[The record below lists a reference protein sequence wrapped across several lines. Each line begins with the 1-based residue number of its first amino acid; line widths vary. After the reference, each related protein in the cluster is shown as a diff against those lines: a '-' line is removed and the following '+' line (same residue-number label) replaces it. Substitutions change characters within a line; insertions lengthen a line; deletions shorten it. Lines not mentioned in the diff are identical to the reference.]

1 MHKACVAN
9 SYHILGNAK
18 EKEWPFWILSFNSWR
33 VLQFDCIRPI
43 KNAFILA
50 SLVLSNLV

>member
-9 SYHILGNAK
+9 RYHILGNAK
-18 EKEWPFWILSFNSWR
+18 EKEWPFWILSLNSCR
-33 VLQFDCIRPI
+33 VLQFDCIRPT
-43 KNAFILA
+43 KNDLITA